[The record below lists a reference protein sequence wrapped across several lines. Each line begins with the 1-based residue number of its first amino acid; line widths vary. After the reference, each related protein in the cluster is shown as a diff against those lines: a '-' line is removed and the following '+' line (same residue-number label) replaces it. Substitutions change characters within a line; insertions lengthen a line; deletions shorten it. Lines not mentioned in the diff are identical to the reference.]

1 MDSILLACYGDRLE
15 DKDSYSFLSSEWDPL
30 PLHQRTKAW
39 MQERWSEITTNS
51 DDIESEGEETADSDD
66 NRKLPARPSKRPAS
80 PLVENSNLFLSSRVR
95 AAPSALDSSP
105 KRVRQSPA
113 PTAAA
118 PRRGTTTKGMPFWT
132 SAGSIKT
139 LIPWVSSL
147 RARQSASDE
156 LVSMWLPKSGPRRS
170 SSWAI
175 TQRQRN

>member
-39 MQERWSEITTNS
+39 MQERWSEITANS
-51 DDIESEGEETADSDD
+51 NDVESEGEETADSDD

-105 KRVRQSPA
+105 KRVRRSPA

-118 PRRGTTTKGMPFWT
+118 PRRGTRVTAATPPPLEKAAFTVADLGP
-132 SAGSIKT
+132 
-139 LIPWVSSL
+139 LISEILKAQEESTMQL
-147 RARQSASDE
+147 HQTFQTNMMANIQA
-156 LVSMWLPKSGPRRS
+156 
-170 SSWAI
+170 
-175 TQRQRN
+175 T